1 MDTANIWKIIHS
13 YFEDNPQALV
23 AHHLE
28 SYNDFFKNGIFQ
40 IFKEKNPVSISSVYD
55 ENLGDF
61 KHQCHMYLG
70 GKDGSRIYFGKPVI
84 YDEKQSHYM
93 FPNEAR
99 LRNMTYGMTVHYDIE
114 IEFIDLLEPG
124 ESPGMVTE
132 GIMNGGNTCAGI
144 SEEKESE
151 SDYPMPKTFQ
161 NFKSGGDGHM
171 NAELEQMEEAQ
182 GGAPKKPRQET
193 RRKMTRDKRQVKP
206 FQMTPALSAAIRE
219 ATEKSISSSDKGR
232 SQKRTLILPKVYLGK
247 FPIMLHSDFC
257 VLKGLPPEICHTMGE
272 CRSDLGGYFIIQGLE
287 KTVVTQ
293 EKFAD
298 NMLWVRKGKDTLD
311 DDGNLISATDYLY
324 SADIRSVSE
333 NVSKPIR
340 NLSVQIVAPTSKYT
354 NKQIVVNVPN
364 VRKPVPLFVLFR
376 ALGIVTDKAIIE
388 MCLLDLDKYEHMI
401 DVFIPSVHDA
411 GSMMTQALAIEFI
424 ASLTKGKRTEHA
436 LEILA
441 DYFLP
446 HIGEVNYTE
455 KAHYLGYM
463 VFRLLSVSTGLET
476 PTDRDNFKYKR
487 LELVGTLMYDLFRE
501 YYNLQLKHIQVKF
514 EERLLYSKILYEK
527 DLPLLIQTFNDE
539 VFKTRVVEAGFKKA
553 FKGNWGATANT
564 KRVGIVQDL
573 NRLSFN
579 TYLSHLRKTNL
590 PMASGS
596 NLVEPRKLHCSQ
608 WGFIDPIDTPDGGN
622 IGLHKSLAMM
632 THVTRGS
639 MGTRDPIIQ
648 WMREKISMKYVE
660 ECSPKMLA
668 NMTKIMLDGYW
679 AGAILDPFD
688 CVKKMKLFRRNAL
701 LPIFMSVTFEIK
713 QNTIFVYTDA
723 GRLSRP
729 IFYRDE
735 DMKTM
740 SFEVKEVEKYL
751 EGKDG
756 GVIHWEDLTTGF
768 NPKRADARFNPYSTR
783 MYELHELYEGVN
795 TETNPNKIER
805 FLTKKAPIDYL
816 DCSESENALICL
828 NAEQYAENPTKKYTH
843 MEIHESLIFGN
854 MCNLIVFPESNP
866 PTRNSFS
873 CGQSKQA
880 VSMYHTNYQVRMDKT
895 AVILNTGQTP
905 VVKTR
910 YLDYINHEEN
920 PYGVNAIVAIMCYTG
935 YNVEDAV
942 LINEGSLKRG
952 LFRTTYYTTYQAHEE
967 STKNIDTTTDIKFA
981 NIESE
986 VGVVGTKPGYD
997 YSQLDQ
1003 HGVIKEGTE
1012 VNDKT
1017 VLIGLTSS
1025 SSGETKKMDGSKTT
1039 KKGQLGT
1046 VDKTFITEGEEGERI
1061 AKVRIREE
1069 RVPNLGDKF
1078 ACALPTQQ
1086 VLTQYGWTD
1095 MIDIDIS
1102 VHKVATLDVNGHMC
1116 YEHPVNKFVYDH
1128 DGEMY
1133 YVKNK
1138 QVHVVCTLNHKLYVK
1153 KRCGKTYE
1161 LIEAKDVMGKM
1172 VRFQK
1177 SMKNI
1182 QPDVEWMDL
1191 CTKRYKMDDWLQL
1204 LGMFISDGSVNIGAV
1219 YLSCHKQR
1227 KVDFNT
1233 HILTKLGLKFKHDS
1247 HQGYLALNKGEHP
1260 EIYEELQKYSL
1271 SAANKVLPDYVWE
1284 LSQRQCIIL
1293 MEALMEGDG
1302 HTYKDGFS
1310 RYGTISTK
1318 LANDV
1323 SRLAVHCGW
1332 SGSIKVASE
1341 PDGIGHECT
1350 GTMGY
1355 NEGKTNIITQ
1365 KHTYYKIS
1373 IIRKQNEPYINK
1385 KKNDSNEE
1393 KLMNYCG
1400 KVYCIEMA
1408 SSNLYYMRE
1417 NFLAP
1422 SMLIGNSRS
1431 GQKGTVGLIIPE
1443 ADMPFTKD
1451 GIRPDMIVN
1460 PHALPSRMTVGH
1472 LVETLMGKACL
1483 SIGGFGDGTA
1493 FLNKGSKIGVFGEML
1508 PKLGYH
1514 SSGNDILYNG
1524 MTGEQ
1529 IEAEVFFGP
1538 TYYMRL
1544 KHMVKDKIN
1553 YRALGPRTALTKQP
1567 VHGRANDGGLRIGEM
1582 ERDSVMAHGITGF
1595 LTESMMERGD
1605 KYHMAVCNNTG
1616 MLAICNPAKNLFM
1629 SPMADG
1635 PIQFV
1640 GSLDGKEM
1648 YIENVTKYGRNFSVI
1663 SIPYTMKLL
1672 MQELQC
1678 ANIQMR
1684 IITEDSMPQLEN
1696 MMFSKNI
1703 EKLMGLEAGTNAD
1716 VEVKKQIQTKIK
1728 EPVEN
1733 PEIRD
1738 IMANARPDMSPRTP
1752 EGSPEWY
1759 ATETEV
1765 KGGSNTHKR
1774 MYNDD
1779 DGSHITSVTIDAPIS
1794 SRIKS
1799 LDEEDSGLEQ
1809 SYADDVQCGDLVYYR
1824 GDTTQPVR
1832 SWKVLEVSP
1841 NFATIQQSEDPM
1853 TPDLPQAI
1861 KVVRH
1866 NAQYSELYRPSEE
1879 GMPTSDMYYPMEN
1892 NPMPPTYFPKN
1903 LPNSFGPPMQVEPD
1917 TSRINF
1923 NPIINVVAGDNKGKI
1938 DFTASTADAAVPMT
1952 QETQQP
1958 QESMVVESPNMMI
1971 SEEKKLEN
1979 LMPTRGA
1986 PVDFSRLVVIKKE

>member
-1 MDTANIWKIIHS
+1 MDTANQWKIIHA

-40 IFKEKNPVSISSVYD
+40 IFKEKNPVSLSSVYD

-114 IEFIDLLEPG
+114 IEFLDLLEPG
-124 ESPGMVTE
+124 ESPGIVTE
-132 GIMNGGNTCAGI
+132 GVAEFRGGAGF
-144 SEEKESE
+144 SEEKEVQ
-151 SDYPMPKTFQ
+151 SDYPMPTAFH
-161 NFKSGGDGHM
+161 NFKTGGESEH
-171 NAELEQMEEAQ
+171 EEEVQ

-193 RRKMTRDKRQVKP
+193 RRKVTRDKRQVKP
-206 FQMTPALSAAIRE
+206 FQMTPALAAAIRE
-219 ATEKSISSSDKGR
+219 ATEKSLHTSDKGR
-232 SQKRTLILPKVYLGK
+232 SQKRTIILPKVYLGK
-247 FPIMLHSDFC
+247 FPIMLHSDYC
-257 VLKGLPPEICHTMGE
+257 VLKGLPPEIRHTMGE
-272 CRSDLGGYFIIQGLE
+272 CRSDLGGYFLIQGLE

-298 NMLWVRKGKDTLD
+298 NMLWVRKGKETLD
-311 DDGNLISATDYLY
+311 EDGNMISATDYLY

-340 NLSVQIVAPTSKYT
+340 NLSVQIVAPTASYT
-354 NKQIVVNVPN
+354 NQQMVVNVPN

-401 DVFIPSVHDA
+401 DTFVPSVHDA
-411 GSMMTQALAIEFI
+411 GSMMTQSLAIEYI

-436 LEILA
+436 LEILS

-446 HIGEVNYTE
+446 HIGETNYTE
-455 KAHYLGYM
+455 KAHFLGHM

-527 DLPLLIQTFNDE
+527 DLPLLIQTFHDE

-553 FKGNWGATANT
+553 FKGNWGAAANT
-564 KRVGIVQDL
+564 KRVGIVQDI
-573 NRLSFN
+573 NRLSYN

-590 PMASGS
+590 PMDAGS

-608 WGFIDPIDTPDGGN
+608 WGYIDPIDTPDGGN
-622 IGLHKSLAMM
+622 IGLHKSLAIL
-632 THVTRGS
+632 THVTRGGQN
-639 MGTRDPIIQ
+639 MREPIVQ
-648 WMREKISMKYVE
+648 WLREKISMKYVE

-668 NMTKIMLDGYW
+668 NMTKIMLNGYW
-679 AGAILDPFD
+679 AGVILDPFD
-688 CVKKMKLFRRNAL
+688 CVKKIKLFRRNAL

-713 QNTIFVYTDA
+713 KNTIYMYTDA

-735 DMKTM
+735 EMNTM
-740 SFEVKEVEKYL
+740 SFEVKDADKYL
-751 EGKDG
+751 GGKDG
-756 GVIHWEDLTTGF
+756 DIHWEDLTTGF
-768 NPKRADARFNPYSTR
+768 NTKREDARFDPYASR
-783 MYELHELYEGVN
+783 IYELHELYAGVN
-795 TETNPNKIER
+795 QETNPHKIER
-805 FLTKKAPIDYL
+805 FMTKKAPIDYL

-828 NAEQYAENPTKKYTH
+828 NAEQYMENPTKKFTH

-920 PYGVNAIVAIMCYTG
+920 PYGVNAMVAIMCYTG

-942 LINEGSLKRG
+942 LINEASLKRG

-967 STKNIDTTTDIKFA
+967 SSKNIDTTTDIKFA

-986 VGVVGTKPGYD
+986 TGVVGTKPGYD

-1003 HGVIKEGTE
+1003 YGVIKEGTE

-1017 VLIGLTSS
+1017 VLIGLVSA
-1025 SSGETKKMDGSKTT
+1025 SSGDVKKVDGSKTT

-1078 ACALPTQQ
+1078 A
-1086 VLTQYGWTD
+1086 
-1095 MIDIDIS
+1095 
-1102 VHKVATLDVNGHMC
+1102 
-1116 YEHPVNKFVYDH
+1116 
-1128 DGEMY
+1128 
-1133 YVKNK
+1133 
-1138 QVHVVCTLNHKLYVK
+1138 
-1153 KRCGKTYE
+1153 
-1161 LIEAKDVMGKM
+1161 
-1172 VRFQK
+1172 
-1177 SMKNI
+1177 
-1182 QPDVEWMDL
+1182 
-1191 CTKRYKMDDWLQL
+1191 
-1204 LGMFISDGSVNIGAV
+1204 
-1219 YLSCHKQR
+1219 
-1227 KVDFNT
+1227 
-1233 HILTKLGLKFKHDS
+1233 
-1247 HQGYLALNKGEHP
+1247 
-1260 EIYEELQKYSL
+1260 
-1271 SAANKVLPDYVWE
+1271 
-1284 LSQRQCIIL
+1284 
-1293 MEALMEGDG
+1293 
-1302 HTYKDGFS
+1302 
-1310 RYGTISTK
+1310 
-1318 LANDV
+1318 
-1323 SRLAVHCGW
+1323 
-1332 SGSIKVASE
+1332 
-1341 PDGIGHECT
+1341 
-1350 GTMGY
+1350 
-1355 NEGKTNIITQ
+1355 
-1365 KHTYYKIS
+1365 
-1373 IIRKQNEPYINK
+1373 
-1385 KKNDSNEE
+1385 
-1393 KLMNYCG
+1393 
-1400 KVYCIEMA
+1400 
-1408 SSNLYYMRE
+1408 
-1417 NFLAP
+1417 
-1422 SMLIGNSRS
+1422 SRS
-1431 GQKGTVGLIIPE
+1431 GQKGTVGLVIPE

-1451 GIRPDMIVN
+1451 GIRPDMIIN

-1483 SIGGFGDGTA
+1483 SVGGFGDGTA

-1508 PKLGYH
+1508 PQLGYH

-1553 YRALGPRTALTKQP
+1553 YRALGPRTALTRQP

-1648 YIENVTKYGRNFSVI
+1648 YIENVTKFGRDFSVI

-1703 EKLMGLEAGTNAD
+1703 EKLMGLEGGANVDA
-1716 VEVKKQIQTKIK
+1716 EVKKQIQMKMK

-1733 PEIRD
+1733 PEIRN
-1738 IMANARPDMSPRTP
+1738 IMANARPEMSPEIR
-1752 EGSPEWY
+1752 EDSPEWY
-1759 ATETEV
+1759 VT
-1765 KGGSNTHKR
+1765 GGAEKHRHKK
-1774 MYNDD
+1774 DK
-1779 DGSHITSVTIDAPIS
+1779 SHITSVAIGAP
-1794 SRIKS
+1794 
-1799 LDEEDSGLEQ
+1799 LVEEELEETGAEEFQ
-1809 SYADDVQCGDLVYYR
+1809 RGDLAYCR
-1824 GDTTQPVR
+1824 GDTTQPPR
-1832 SWKVLEVSP
+1832 PWKILEISP
-1841 NFATIQQSEDPM
+1841 TFTTIQQTPPSDNPM
-1853 TPDLPQAI
+1853 TPDLLQEI

-1866 NAQYSELYRPSEE
+1866 SDLYRPSDADVIQQQQQE
-1879 GMPTSDMYYPMEN
+1879 MYYPMEN
-1892 NPMPPTYFPKN
+1892 NLPTGPFSQELPMYY
-1903 LPNSFGPPMQVEPD
+1903 GPPQQAEPD
-1917 TSRINF
+1917 TSKINF

-1938 DFTASTADAAVPMT
+1938 DFTAASSIPAA
-1952 QETQQP
+1952 QEHP
-1958 QESMVVESPNMMI
+1958 QNEAMAAEAQDVMVVGQ
-1971 SEEKKLEN
+1971 EKKLEN
-1979 LMPTRGA
+1979 LMPSSGA
-1986 PVDFSRLVVIKKE
+1986 PVDFSKLVVIKRD

>member
-1 MDTANIWKIIHS
+1 MDTANIWKIVNT
-13 YFEDNPQALV
+13 YFEDNPQSLV

-40 IFKEKNPVSISSVYD
+40 IFKEKNPVSITSLFD
-55 ENLGDF
+55 EDLGDF
-61 KHQCHMYLG
+61 KHQCNMYLG

-84 YDEKQSHYM
+84 YDEKNAHYM

-114 IEFIDLLEPG
+114 IEFTDLLSQG
-124 ESPGMVTE
+124 ETPNVVADVRGGN
-132 GIMNGGNTCAGI
+132 GIMSEGGETDD
-144 SEEKESE
+144 
-151 SDYPMPKTFQ
+151 DYKHQITRSFENVKM
-161 NFKSGGDGHM
+161 GGDQL
-171 NAELEQMEEAQ
+171 LEQDIDNVK
-182 GGAPKKPRQET
+182 GGVPKKPRQEGRKKVT
-193 RRKMTRDKRQVKP
+193 REKRTVKP

-219 ATEKSISSSDKGR
+219 ATEKSLETSESGR
-232 SQKRTLILPKVYLGK
+232 RTQTRTMILPKIYLGK

-257 VLKGLPPEICHTMGE
+257 VLKGLPPEIRHTMGE
-272 CRSDLGGYFIIQGLE
+272 CRSDIGGYFIIQGLE
-287 KTVVTQ
+287 KTVITQ

-298 NMLWVRKGKDTLD
+298 NMLWVRKGKDALD
-311 DDGNLISATDYLY
+311 DDGNLISVTDYLY
-324 SADIRSVSE
+324 SIDIRSVSE

-340 NLSVQIVAPTSKYT
+340 NLSVQIVAPTASYT
-354 NKQIVVNVPN
+354 NRQIVVNVPN
-364 VRKPVPLFVLFR
+364 VRKPVPLFILFR
-376 ALGIVTDKAIIE
+376 ALGILTDKAIIE
-388 MCLLDLDKYEHMI
+388 MCLLDLDKYEHMV
-401 DVFIPSVHDA
+401 DTFIPSVHDA
-411 GSMMTQALAIEFI
+411 GSMMTQALAVEYI
-424 ASLTKGKRTEHA
+424 ASLTKGKRQEHA

-463 VFRLLSVSTGLET
+463 VFRLLAVSTGLEI

-487 LELVGTLMYDLFRE
+487 LELVGSLMYDLFRE
-501 YYNLQLKHIQVKF
+501 YYNLQLKHIMVKF

-527 DLPLLIQTFNDE
+527 DLQLLIQTFQDE

-553 FKGNWGATANT
+553 FKGNWGAATNT
-564 KRVGIVQDL
+564 KRVGIIQDL

-579 TYLSHLRKTNL
+579 SYLSHLRKTNL
-590 PMASGS
+590 PMDAGS
-596 NLVEPRKLHCSQ
+596 KLVEPRKLHCSQ
-608 WGFIDPIDTPDGGN
+608 WGYIDPIDTPDGGN
-622 IGLHKSLAMM
+622 IGLHKSLAIM
-632 THVTRGS
+632 THVTRGGQS
-639 MGTRDPIIQ
+639 MRAPLVQ
-648 WMREKISMKYVE
+648 WMREKIALKYVE
-660 ECSPKMLA
+660 ECSPKMLS
-668 NMTKIMLDGYW
+668 NMTKVMVNGFW
-679 AGAILDPFD
+679 AGSILDPFD
-688 CVKKMKLFRRNAL
+688 CVKKIKLFRRNAL

-713 QNTIFVYTDA
+713 QNTIYIYTDA
-723 GRLSRP
+723 GRVSRP
-729 IFYRDE
+729 IFYRD
-735 DMKTM
+735 DDIHKM
-740 SFEVKEVEKYL
+740 SFEFKDMKKILDGKEE
-751 EGKDG
+751 D
-756 GVIHWEDLTTGF
+756 IRWEDLTTGF
-768 NPKRADARFNPYSTR
+768 NTKRKDAKFDPHLSR
-783 MYELHELYEGVN
+783 MYELNELYEGTQN
-795 TETNPNKIER
+795 ETNPAKMER

-828 NAEQYAENPTKKYTH
+828 NTEQYAENPTKKYTH

-895 AVILNTGQTP
+895 AVVLNTGQTP
-905 VVKTR
+905 LVKTR
-910 YLDYINHEEN
+910 FLDHINHEEN

-942 LINEGSLKRG
+942 LINEGALKRG

-967 STKNIDTTTDIKFA
+967 TTKNMDTTTDIKFA

-997 YSQLDQ
+997 YSRLDI
-1003 HGVIKEGTE
+1003 HGVIKEGT
-1012 VNDKT
+1012 VVDDKT
-1017 VLIGLTSS
+1017 VLIGLVAA
-1025 SSGETKKMDGSKTT
+1025 SSGDAKKVDGSKTT

-1086 VLTQYGWTD
+1086 VLTQYGWIN

-1116 YEHPVNKFVYDH
+1116 YEYPVNKFIYDH
-1128 DGEMY
+1128 EGEMY

-1153 KRCGKTYE
+1153 KRFGKTYE
-1161 LIEAKDVMGKM
+1161 LIEARDVMGKM

-1177 SMKNI
+1177 TMTNT

-1204 LGMFISDGSVNIGAV
+1204 LGMFISDGSVNNRGTI
-1219 YLSCHKQR
+1219 LSCHKQR

-1247 HQGYLALNKGEHP
+1247 FQGYFALNKGEHP

-1271 SAANKVLPDYVWE
+1271 GAANKVLPEYVWD

-1310 RYGTISTK
+1310 RYGTISVN
-1318 LANDV
+1318 LANDI

-1332 SGSIKVASE
+1332 SGVIKNAGE
-1341 PDGIGHECT
+1341 PDGIGRECT

-1355 NEGKTNIITQ
+1355 KEGKTNIITQ

-1385 KKNDSNEE
+1385 KKNESNEE
-1393 KLMNYCG
+1393 KLMKYCG

-1422 SMLIGNSRS
+1422 SMLIGNSRA
-1431 GQKGTVGLIIPE
+1431 GQKGTVGLVIPE
-1443 ADMPFTKD
+1443 ADMPFNKD

-1460 PHALPSRMTVGH
+1460 PHALPSRMTIGH
-1472 LVETLMGKACL
+1472 LVETLMGKTC
-1483 SIGGFGDGTA
+1483 SIVGGFGDGTA
-1493 FLNKGSKIGVFGEML
+1493 FLNKGSKVGVFGEML
-1508 PKLGYH
+1508 SQVGYH
-1514 SSGNDILYNG
+1514 SSGNEILYNG

-1553 YRALGPRTALTKQP
+1553 YRALGPRTALTKQA

-1582 ERDSVMAHGITGF
+1582 ERDSVIAHGITNF
-1595 LTESMMERGD
+1595 MTESMMERGD
-1605 KYHMAVCNNTG
+1605 KYHIAVCNTTG
-1616 MLAICNPAKNLFM
+1616 MLAICNPSKNLFM

-1648 YIENVTKYGRNFSVI
+1648 YIENVTKYGRNFSVV

-1672 MQELQC
+1672 IQELQC

-1684 IITEDSMPQLEN
+1684 IITEDSLPQLEN

-1703 EKLMGLEAGTNAD
+1703 EKLMSLEEGSK
-1716 VEVKKQIQTKIK
+1716 VEVEIRKQIQENMKDPT
-1728 EPVEN
+1728 EN
-1733 PEIRD
+1733 PEVRE
-1738 IMANARPDMSPRTP
+1738 IMANAHPDKTP
-1752 EGSPEWY
+1752 ENSPEWY
-1759 ATETEV
+1759 VTGGKEETCS
-1765 KGGSNTHKR
+1765 SNLEIVP
-1774 MYNDD
+1774 YDEENDD
-1779 DGSHITSVTIDAPIS
+1779 DKDFPSKKQHIS
-1794 SRIKS
+1794 SFEIMKPEEEN
-1799 LDEEDSGLEQ
+1799 LYDNDEYDEDNTLQ
-1809 SYADDVQCGDLVYYR
+1809 QGDSVYYR
-1824 GDTTQPVR
+1824 GDTTRPLR
-1832 SWKVLEVSP
+1832 PWTILEMSP
-1841 NFATIQQSEDPM
+1841 TFVTIQQTQQHPDDP
-1853 TPDLPQAI
+1853 QEI

-1866 NAQYSELYRPSEE
+1866 NELYLPGEVPAIVPNMFE
-1879 GMPTSDMYYPMEN
+1879 MGQGEPIHL
-1892 NPMPPTYFPKN
+1892 NPHILPPEMREPET
-1903 LPNSFGPPMQVEPD
+1903 PN
-1917 TSRINF
+1917 INF
-1923 NPIINVVAGDNKGKI
+1923 NPIINVVAGDNKGNI
-1938 DFTASTADAAVPMT
+1938 DFTEKQSKTPNSDSLNSQVLSSTSEQSPSGMIIGEK
-1952 QETQQP
+1952 ET
-1958 QESMVVESPNMMI
+1958 SS
-1971 SEEKKLEN
+1971 SEPKGFSFSKSGE
-1979 LMPTRGA
+1979 
-1986 PVDFSRLVVIKKE
+1986 PVDFSKLIVIKKGE